1 MPTVDPAP
9 IFAAI
14 KVVHNNLEL
23 SFLPAT
29 KKSAAPFTYF
39 FTKNPANI
47 SIMAYII
54 INIK

>member
-29 KKSAAPFTYF
+29 KNPQHLLHIFYKKSC
-39 FTKNPANI
+39 
-47 SIMAYII
+47 
-54 INIK
+54 